1 VFEKRRKNLLKEL
14 LSFTC
19 VIFDVNLQIRF
30 ENVWPTLIHSVWT
43 ARRGKK
49 SITVSETL
57 LERLLFNY
65 PLLPEGGGGLSG
77 KARLSP

>member
-1 VFEKRRKNLLKEL
+1 VFEKKRKNLLKEL

-43 ARRGKK
+43 ARREKK
-49 SITVSETL
+49 KH
-57 LERLLFNY
+57 Y
-65 PLLPEGGGGLSG
+65 C
-77 KARLSP
+77 K